1 MSSSLTQADLFSLDK
16 GEELLDAMKERAP
29 NRRHIMACISDNHP
43 IDQQDQDG
51 CNVLSVAASRGFVPE
66 TEALLKR
73 GAWTE
78 HPDKNGCTPLIR
90 AAMLGHLDVL
100 KVLVAAKAD
109 LHAIDKQNRTAAY
122 CAMKN
127 GFTDVTAFLIES
139 GAAPPPVDLGV
150 ELKTPVAVR
159 RPLQLQRRP

>member
-1 MSSSLTQADLFSLDK
+1 MSLTTAECMALEK
-16 GEELLDAMKERAP
+16 GGELLDAIKERAP
-29 NRRHIMACISDNHP
+29 DRRHIMACISNNYP
-43 IDQQDQDG
+43 IDQLDQDG
-51 CNVLSVAASRGFVPE
+51 CNLLSIAASRGFAPE
-66 TEALLKR
+66 TEALLRR

-100 KVLVAAKAD
+100 KVLVAAKAN
-109 LHAIDKQNRTAAY
+109 LHATDRQNRTAAY

-127 GFTDVTAFLIES
+127 GFTNITAFLIES

-159 RPLQLQRRP
+159 RPLQLQRKP